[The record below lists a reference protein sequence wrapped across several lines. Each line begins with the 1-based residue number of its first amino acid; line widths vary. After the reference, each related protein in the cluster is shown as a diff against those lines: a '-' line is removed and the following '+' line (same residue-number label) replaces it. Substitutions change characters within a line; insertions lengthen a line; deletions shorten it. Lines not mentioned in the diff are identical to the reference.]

1 MISLIPWVSTNKL
14 HVNFGILL
22 MLREKGKYASATQ
35 NRRLV
40 WEKVMWPLILELNS
54 ISFTIK
60 QYKKKRNE
68 VCEELEIPSSRIAG
82 GFVSLLLKGILYK
95 ENDLYSIHYRLIP
108 YMRLKADC
116 DYATAVRETSTK

>member
-1 MISLIPWVSTNKL
+1 
-14 HVNFGILL
+14 

-35 NRRLV
+35 HRRLA

-54 ISFTIK
+54 VSFTIE
-60 QYKKKRNE
+60 QYKKKRDE
-68 VCEELEIPSSRIAG
+68 ICEKLQIPSSRIAG

-95 ENDLYSIHYRLIP
+95 ENNLYSIHYRLIP

>member
-1 MISLIPWVSTNKL
+1 
-14 HVNFGILL
+14 
-22 MLREKGKYASATQ
+22 MLREKGKYASATE
-35 NRRLV
+35 NRRFV

-54 ISFTIK
+54 VSFTMT
-60 QYKKKRNE
+60 QYKKKRDQICKE
-68 VCEELEIPSSRIAG
+68 VDIPPSRIAG

>member
-1 MISLIPWVSTNKL
+1 LE
-14 HVNFGILL
+14 
-22 MLREKGKYASATQ
+22 EKGKYASATQ

-54 ISFTIK
+54 VSFTME

-68 VCEELEIPSSRIAG
+68 VCKELNIPISRIAG

-95 ENDLYSIHYRLIP
+95 EKDLYSIHYRLIP

-116 DYATAVRETSTK
+116 DYAMAVRETSVK